1 MNGESK
7 EERIEDVEREYNLV
21 CLEIGRNEVNRL
33 NLIMR
38 GVLLNNK
45 LEKMV
50 FKRQMEI
57 VQKLDEIL
65 YGKDR
70 GYEQNKD

>member
-50 FKRQMEI
+50 FKRQMEM

-65 YGKDR
+65 NGKDR
-70 GYEQNKD
+70 GYEQNKN

>member
-50 FKRQMEI
+50 FKRQMEM

>member
-7 EERIEDVEREYNLV
+7 EERIEDVEYEYNLV
-21 CLEIGRNEVNRL
+21 CLEIGRNEVNMP

-38 GVLLNNK
+38 GVLLNNLK
-45 LEKMV
+45 IMV
-50 FKRQMEI
+50 FKRQMKM

-65 YGKDR
+65 NGKDR
-70 GYEQNKD
+70 GYEQNQN

>member
-7 EERIEDVEREYNLV
+7 EEKIEDVEREYNLV

-50 FKRQMEI
+50 FKRQMEM

-65 YGKDR
+65 NRKDR
-70 GYEQNKD
+70 GYEQNKN

>member
-1 MNGESK
+1 MNGDPK
-7 EERIEDVEREYNLV
+7 EERIEDIEQEYNNV
-21 CLEIGRNEVNRL
+21 CLEIGRNEVRRL

-50 FKRQMEI
+50 FKRQMEM
-57 VQKLDEIL
+57 VETLDKIL
-65 YGKDR
+65 NGKD
-70 GYEQNKD
+70 KK

>member
-7 EERIEDVEREYNLV
+7 EERIEDVEQEYNNV
-21 CLEIGRNEVNRL
+21 CLEIGRNEVRRL

-38 GVLLNNK
+38 GVVLQNK

-50 FKRQMEI
+50 FKRQMEM
-57 VQKLDEIL
+57 VETLDKIL
-65 YGKDR
+65 NGKD
-70 GYEQNKD
+70 KK

>member
-7 EERIEDVEREYNLV
+7 EERIEDVEGKYNLV

-50 FKRQMEI
+50 FKRQMEM

-65 YGKDR
+65 NGKDR
-70 GYEQNKD
+70 GTTKG

>member
-50 FKRQMEI
+50 FKRQMEM

-70 GYEQNKD
+70 GYEQNKN

>member
-50 FKRQMEI
+50 FKRQMEM

-65 YGKDR
+65 NGKD
-70 GYEQNKD
+70 KK

>member
-7 EERIEDVEREYNLV
+7 EERIEDVEGEYNLV
-21 CLEIGRNEVNRL
+21 CLEIGRNEVRRL

-38 GVLLNNK
+38 GVVLQNK

-50 FKRQMEI
+50 FKRQMEM
-57 VQKLDEIL
+57 VETLDKIL
-65 YGKDR
+65 NGKD
-70 GYEQNKD
+70 KK

>member
-7 EERIEDVEREYNLV
+7 EERIEDVERQYNLV
-21 CLEIGRNEVNRL
+21 CLEIGRNEVRRL

-38 GVLLNNK
+38 GVVLQNK

-50 FKRQMEI
+50 FKRQMEM
-57 VQKLDEIL
+57 VETLDKIL
-65 YGKDR
+65 NGKD
-70 GYEQNKD
+70 KK

>member
-7 EERIEDVEREYNLV
+7 EEKIEDVEREYNLV

-38 GVLLNNK
+38 GVALQNK

-50 FKRQMEI
+50 FKRQMEM
-57 VQKLDEIL
+57 VQKLDEML
-65 YGKDR
+65 NGKDR
-70 GYEQNKD
+70 GYEQNKN

>member
-1 MNGESK
+1 MNGDPK
-7 EERIEDVEREYNLV
+7 EERIEDIEQEYNNV
-21 CLEIGRNEVNRL
+21 CLEIGRNEVRRL

-38 GVLLNNK
+38 GVVLQNK

-50 FKRQMEI
+50 FKRQMEM
-57 VQKLDEIL
+57 VETLDKIL
-65 YGKDR
+65 NGKDR

>member
-21 CLEIGRNEVNRL
+21 CLEIGRNEVNRM

-50 FKRQMEI
+50 FKRQMEM

-65 YGKDR
+65 NGKD
-70 GYEQNKD
+70 KKK